1 MENKFRRRP
10 VFQLFNVPNDLKHQ
24 AHRAGEE
31 WAADG
36 GYCAQCKEFR
46 KPMVVTAG
54 KDPKDGKRFIYM
66 LCAGC
71 VQKLDQMKA
80 GQKPEEF
87 FEEALGNMLQSKAEM
102 EKEQEKSP
110 TAEQVEK
117 AREEFVGDIAKGIEK
132 EMGIENRE
140 NVDAE
145 VICLRHG
152 QPVDSLTP
160 DETKH
165 RFEAPPR
172 KQP

>member
-1 MENKFRRRP
+1 MGNKLRRRP
-10 VFQLFNVPNDLKHQ
+10 VFQLFNVPNGLKHQ

-71 VQKLDQMKA
+71 VQRLDQMKA
-80 GQKPEEF
+80 GQEPEEF

-102 EKEQEKSP
+102 EKEQAAKLFTLTEEQKRETEQEAAEKLLKAIEELP
-110 TAEQVEK
+110 EEGPVE
-117 AREEFVGDIAKGIEK
+117 
-132 EMGIENRE
+132 
-140 NVDAE
+140 
-145 VICLRHG
+145 
-152 QPVDSLTP
+152 
-160 DETKH
+160 
-165 RFEAPPR
+165 
-172 KQP
+172 

>member
-1 MENKFRRRP
+1 MGNKFRRRP

-46 KPMVVTAG
+46 KPMVVTAD
-54 KDPKDGKRFIYM
+54 KDPKDGRRFFYM

-102 EKEQEKSP
+102 EKEQAAATE
-110 TAEQVEK
+110 EQVKEAADK
-117 AREEFVGDIAKGIEK
+117 VHSEIVRDIATGIEK
-132 EMGIENRE
+132 EMGIENR
-140 NVDAE
+140 
-145 VICLRHG
+145 HG
-152 QPVDSLTP
+152 
-160 DETKH
+160 E
-165 RFEAPPR
+165 
-172 KQP
+172 

>member
-1 MENKFRRRP
+1 MGNKFRRRP

-31 WAADG
+31 WAADA

-102 EKEQEKSP
+102 EKEQAAKLFTLTEEQKRE
-110 TAEQVEK
+110 AEQEAAEK
-117 AREEFVGDIAKGIEK
+117 LLKAIEELPEDESVG
-132 EMGIENRE
+132 
-140 NVDAE
+140 
-145 VICLRHG
+145 
-152 QPVDSLTP
+152 
-160 DETKH
+160 
-165 RFEAPPR
+165 
-172 KQP
+172 